1 MNLIKKL
8 ANLYLFFMNF
18 LDIQGFLTE
27 NEMYIKILNESD
39 YSFNQVAIIF
49 KKSSDKNL
57 DYKILINDN
66 IP

>member
-1 MNLIKKL
+1 
-8 ANLYLFFMNF
+8 MNF